1 MAFIGY
7 DIGMTKIA
15 VILNPTSGRGRGE
28 SQRETIHR
36 LMDSAATASPH
47 PVEWEIF
54 RTYARGD
61 ATHLA
66 KHASDEGADIVVA
79 AGGDGTCGEV
89 VNGIAGGQAAF
100 GVIPVGTG
108 NDFARTIGVFGELE
122 TAIDILFSDHSR
134 MVDLGKIGDRWF
146 LNVAGCGFD
155 AKVAERVN
163 RGYRHL
169 NDSMAYI
176 AGVLQT
182 LISFKSPHFKLT
194 MDGSTYES
202 DGMLCTIANAPSY
215 GGGMR
220 VAPQAEIDDGVLD
233 ICFLKHAGRIE
244 FLRAF
249 PKVFKGEHVTHPKV
263 RMFHAKRG
271 RVETIPPMPILVDG
285 EVIGETPVDFEIK
298 PHIIKVMSPFDK
310 KSKRGKE
317 FEILR

>member
-1 MAFIGY
+1 MSFIGY

-15 VILNPTSGRGRGE
+15 IILNPTSGRGRGGKL
-28 SQRETIHR
+28 REVICK
-36 LMDSAATASPH
+36 LMNSAANASPH
-47 PVEWEIF
+47 PIEWKILQ
-54 RTYARGD
+54 TTARGD
-61 ATHLA
+61 ATRLA
-66 KHASDEGADIVVA
+66 KHASDEGANIVAA

-89 VNGIAGGQAAF
+89 VNGIAGGRAAF

-108 NDFARTIGVFGELE
+108 NDFARTIGVYGDLE
-122 TAIDILFSDHSR
+122 TAIDNLFSNHAR
-134 MVDLGKIGDRWF
+134 MVDLGKIGNRWF

-169 NDSMAYI
+169 NDSMAYV

-182 LISFKSPHFKLT
+182 LISFKSPHFILT

-202 DGMLCTIANAPSY
+202 DGMLCTIANASSY

-249 PKVFKGEHVTHPKV
+249 PRVFKGEHVTHPKV
-263 RMFHAKRG
+263 RMFRAMRG

-285 EVIGETPVDFEIK
+285 EVIGETPVDFEIV
-298 PHIIKVMSPFDK
+298 PHILKVMTPEVTAKFD
-310 KSKRGKE
+310 E
-317 FEILR
+317 TD